1 MVFGSCRARVT
12 RLSRRLI
19 LIASIWVVAPG
30 VSRAQGTPPESAA
43 SSGETP
49 FTGVSGW
56 ELGEFT
62 LEDMLET
69 DVVSVILG
77 RQTADEAPSSLVVI
91 KAADI
96 QRYGFRTLGEAIN
109 YLVAGADMLT
119 DHNYSDIGMR
129 GIFGDINA
137 NGSSVR
143 VLVDGIDT
151 AFRTTGANAFG
162 PDQIPVEAV
171 KQIEIVRGPMS
182 VVYGPSAFL
191 GVVNIIT
198 KAGTASGLRA
208 WTGGQSVSKSG
219 LGNLGVNGEYSQ
231 ADYYVG
237 ASASVSGQDFSDLE
251 LPSESLV
258 YNDPHFSAPGGRT
271 ARSFS
276 GKSGSA
282 NLHAGVRLAE
292 GLKLQADGIAAW
304 NDSSAQFQPYS
315 LLRPNNR
322 VATLRRQVRLT
333 GTYARR
339 WLTVEA
345 HGWNSHG
352 ETLANARVDT
362 GSPNFLLFRDVGFD
376 VWGGSVRV
384 SADPTP
390 WFTAWVKAEHENER
404 EKLNRTL
411 ALAPGQSP
419 SDGLELQKDVI
430 NLRPGRAGDAIP
442 AISNSA
448 LSAYAL
454 VAAREWLKLSGGAR
468 WDRHSIYE
476 DNLSYRLGLV
486 SLHPGLGYAK
496 LIAGRSFKAPT
507 PQQLFWLPVGTADFQ
522 GNADLQPQVATTV
535 ELVVGSREAKVVAV
549 QATGFVNLIRDRVMY
564 LQRAGSFEAQGIANA
579 RTVGLELE
587 AGIPQMTFL
596 DDRLRLY
603 SNVALSWNRT
613 TSELDEIQRSLLTS
627 QNVLFPAWKGA
638 LVASC
643 EWRPFYLALI
653 GRANLTSDRVA
664 SQTNVQARG
673 GVVTR
678 LPGNRDLDLG
688 MRTVGFETLPSTVLR
703 GLSVQLMAR
712 NVLNIRS
719 PLPGYNGFEIP
730 RLPRTY
736 ELFLRWQY

>member
-1 MVFGSCRARVT
+1 M
-12 RLSRRLI
+12 
-19 LIASIWVVAPG
+19 VAPG
-30 VSRAQGTPPESAA
+30 SSRADETPAPPGPTEAAPESAA
-43 SSGETP
+43 SSGEAS
-49 FTGVSGW
+49 FSGLSGW
-56 ELGEFT
+56 ELGDLT
-62 LEDMLET
+62 LEDLLET
-69 DVVSVILG
+69 DVTSVILG

-96 QRYGFRTLGEAIN
+96 QRYGFRNLGEAIN

-119 DHNYSDIGMR
+119 DYNYSDIGMR

-137 NGSSVR
+137 NGSSIR

-162 PDQIPVEAV
+162 FDRISVEAI
-171 KQIEIVRGPMS
+171 KQVEIVRGPMS

-198 KAGTASGLRA
+198 KAGAASGLRA
-208 WTGGQSVSKSG
+208 WTGGQTVSKSG
-219 LGNLGVNGEYSQ
+219 LGNVGVNGEYSQ
-231 ADYYVG
+231 SDYYVG
-237 ASASVSGQDFSDLE
+237 ASASLSGQDYSTLA

-258 YNDPHFSAPGGRT
+258 YNDPHFSTPDSRI

-276 GKSGSA
+276 GRSA
-282 NLHAGVRLAE
+282 AVNLHAGVRLAE
-292 GLKLQADGIAAW
+292 GLKLQADGIASW

-315 LLRPNNR
+315 LLRPSNR
-322 VATLRRQVRLT
+322 IATLRRQARLT
-333 GTYARR
+333 GTYVRR

-352 ETLANARVDT
+352 QTLENARVDI
-362 GSPNFLLFRDVGFD
+362 GNPNFLLFRDVGFD
-376 VWGGSVRV
+376 VWGGSVRL
-384 SADPTP
+384 SANPVP
-390 WFTAWVKAEHENER
+390 WFTGWLKAEHEDER
-404 EKLNRTL
+404 EHMNRTL
-411 ALAPGQSP
+411 ALTPGQTP
-419 SDGLELQKDVI
+419 GTGLELQKDVI
-430 NLRPGRAGDAIP
+430 NLRPGRAGDPIP

-448 LSAYAL
+448 LSGYAL
-454 VAAREWLKLSGGAR
+454 LEAFDWLKLSGGAR

-486 SLHPGLGYAK
+486 SLSPGLGYAK

-522 GNADLQPQVATTV
+522 GNADLQPQVATSV

-549 QATGFVNLIRDRVMY
+549 QATGFVNLVKDRVMY
-564 LQRAGSFEAQGIANA
+564 LQRAGSFEAEGIANA
-579 RTVGLELE
+579 RTVGLEVE

-596 DDRLRLY
+596 HDRLRLY
-603 SNVALSWNRT
+603 SNVALSWNQT
-613 TSELDEIQRSLLTS
+613 TSALDEIQRSLLTS
-627 QNVLFPAWKGA
+627 QNVLFPTWKGA
-638 LVASC
+638 LVASG
-643 EWRPFYLALI
+643 EWRPLYVALI
-653 GRANLTSDRVA
+653 GRANLTGDRVA

-688 MRTVGFETLPSTVLR
+688 VRTVGLETLTSTILH

-730 RLPRTY
+730 RLPRSY
-736 ELFLRWQY
+736 ELFVRWQY

>member
-1 MVFGSCRARVT
+1 VPTGGA
-12 RLSRRLI
+12 
-19 LIASIWVVAPG
+19 A
-30 VSRAQGTPPESAA
+30 ESSA
-43 SSGETP
+43 SSGDSP
-49 FTGVSGW
+49 RLSGW

-62 LEDMLET
+62 LEDLLET
-69 DVVSVILG
+69 DVTSVILG
-77 RQTADEAPSSLVVI
+77 KQTADEAPSSLVVI

-129 GIFGDINA
+129 GVFGDINA

-162 PDQIPVEAV
+162 LDQISVEAI

-198 KAGTASGLRA
+198 KAGSESGLRA
-208 WTGGQSVSKSG
+208 WTGGQSFSG
-219 LGNLGVNGEYSQ
+219 SGVGNVGANGEYSQ
-231 ADYYVG
+231 EGYYFG
-237 ASASVSGQDFSDLE
+237 ASAQVSGQDLSNLA

-258 YNDPHFSAPGGRT
+258 AGDPQFSGPDGRI

-276 GKSGSA
+276 GRSASA
-282 NLHAGVRLAE
+282 NVHAGLRLAE
-292 GLKLQADGIAAW
+292 GLKLQADAIAAW

-322 VATLRRQVRLT
+322 IATLRRQARLT
-333 GTYARR
+333 GTYVRR
-339 WLTVEA
+339 WLTVESHA
-345 HGWNSHG
+345 WNSHG
-352 ETLANARVDT
+352 ETLDDSRIDIGN
-362 GSPNFLLFRDVGFD
+362 PNFLLFREVGFD

-384 SADPTP
+384 SADPVS
-390 WFTAWVKAEHENER
+390 WFTGWIKAEHENER
-404 EKLNRTL
+404 EQMNRTL
-411 ALAPGQSP
+411 ALSPGQGP
-419 SDGLELQKDVI
+419 DAGLELQRDVI
-430 NLRPGRAGDAIP
+430 NLRPGRAGDSIP
-442 AISNSA
+442 SINNSA
-448 LSAYAL
+448 LSGYAL
-454 VAAREWLKLSGGAR
+454 LAPFDWLKLSGGAR
-468 WDRHSIYE
+468 WDRHSIYQ

-486 SLHPGLGYAK
+486 GLRSGLGYAK

-522 GNADLQPQVATTV
+522 GNADLQPQVATSV
-535 ELVVGSREAKVVAV
+535 EMVVGSREAKVVAV
-549 QATGFVNLIRDRVMY
+549 QATAFLNLVKDRVMY
-564 LQRAGSFEAQGIANA
+564 LQRAGSFQAQGIANA
-579 RTVGLELE
+579 RTVGLEVE

-596 DDRLRLY
+596 QDRLCLY
-603 SNVALSWNRT
+603 SNVALSWNQT
-613 TSELDEIQRSLLTS
+613 SSELDEIQRSLLTS
-627 QNVLFPAWKGA
+627 QNVLFPTWKGA
-638 LVASC
+638 LVASG
-643 EWRPFYLALI
+643 EWRPWYLALI
-653 GRANLTSDRVA
+653 ARTNLTSDRVA

-688 MRTVGFETLPSTVLR
+688 VRTVGLDTLRSTILH

-712 NVLNIRS
+712 NVLDIRS